1 MHIFLSLI
9 VTSAAKVAYLTT
21 KTQRQW
27 HWLACE
33 INESISTKSESRV
46 SLLTFC

>member
-9 VTSAAKVAYLTT
+9 VISAAKVAYLTT

-33 INESISTKSESRV
+33 INRLL
-46 SLLTFC
+46 SLKKVD